1 MQKYRNGFD
10 VTLHPNLIS
19 EPLLWKKPRRVFVN
33 SMSDLFHDD
42 VPLSF
47 IKQVFEA
54 MNVSRQHQFQILTK
68 RAERLAQIA
77 QELKWTDN
85 IWMGV
90 TVENAD
96 YLHRITSLKQAK
108 AKVKFLSIEPLL
120 GPLGKLDMKGL
131 DWIIVGG
138 ESGPYARPIKEKWV
152 VEIRNQCVQSDTP
165 FFFKQWGGVF
175 KKKAGRILEN
185 KIWDEMPALANF

>member
-1 MQKYRNGFD
+1 MPKYRNGFK
-10 VTLHPNLIS
+10 VTLHPNLVA
-19 EPLLWKKPRRVFVN
+19 EPLSWKKPRKVFVN
-33 SMSDLFHDD
+33 SMGDLFHEE

-54 MNVSRQHQFQILTK
+54 MNVSRQHQFQVLTK
-68 RAERLAQIA
+68 RAERLAEIA
-77 QELKWTDN
+77 QELKWTEN

-96 YLHRITSLKQAK
+96 YLHRIKCLKQTK
-108 AKVKFLSIEPLL
+108 ARVKFLSIEPLL
-120 GPLGKLDMKGL
+120 GPLGNFDMKGL

-138 ESGPYARPIKEKWV
+138 ESGPFARGIQEKWV
-152 VEIRNQCVQSDTP
+152 LDIRNQCITAGVP

-175 KKKAGRILEN
+175 KKKAGRVLEN
-185 KIWDEMPALANF
+185 KIWDEMPALANV